1 MKIIL
6 VAALGTLCGAIML
19 PAATVEPVVTESIVN
34 APVEA
39 VWNAF
44 TTRQGLESWMVART
58 EIDLKVGGLWRT
70 SYSKESTLDD
80 DAAIHHMILAY
91 DPGKMFSFRTVK
103 SPKGFPF
110 PNAILKAW
118 TVVYFE
124 PVGDRQTKVTARML
138 GYTDED
144 ESQSMRTF
152 FERGNRETLDNL
164 IKRFERR

>member
-1 MKIIL
+1 MKMTL
-6 VAALGTLCGAIML
+6 AAVPIMLCGAML
-19 PAATVEPVVTESIVN
+19 LAAASVESVVTEGIVN
-34 APVEA
+34 APLEA

-44 TTRQGLESWMVART
+44 TTREGLESWMVAKT
-58 EIDLKVGGLWRT
+58 EIDLKAGGSWRT

-103 SPKGFPF
+103 FPKGFPF
-110 PNAILKAW
+110 PNAIRKAW

-124 PVGDRQTKVTARML
+124 PMGDRQTKVTVRML
-138 GYTDED
+138 GFTDED
-144 ESQSMRTF
+144 ESQRMRTF
-152 FERGNRETLDNL
+152 FKQGNRETMDNL